1 MSIEL
6 SSKEWKLCFLDQVAR
21 RPRTRSIAAGNLFA
35 LQVEIAEAKKRFDL
49 PADAPT
55 HSCYEAGRDGFWI
68 HRCLLSEGIDNLVID
83 SSSIQVNRRKRQAKT
98 DRIDAEKMVYA
109 LVRHLSGDRYALVRV
124 PSHESE
130 DARQLHREMRTLK
143 TERTAHTNRIGSLLT
158 TQGVVGLKINKLF
171 LQDLKT
177 VHTGDGHLLQKG
189 MRERLEREFKRL
201 QLAVEQIRTL
211 QMQQAKMLRLAA
223 CEDARAGRVA
233 ELAHRMMWL
242 CGIGPVSSWTLS
254 AEIFSWRDVANRR
267 QLGAL
272 AGLVPTPHD
281 SGSQEREQGISK
293 AGRGDIR
300 ALMIEIAWGW
310 LTWQPQSEL
319 AQWFH
324 RKFQNTKRSRKR
336 GIVAVARKLL
346 VALGK
351 YIKTGEIPAGAKLKT
366 GVLQF
371 TYLPSLGSPT

>member
-1 MSIEL
+1 
-6 SSKEWKLCFLDQVAR
+6 
-21 RPRTRSIAAGNLFA
+21 
-35 LQVEIAEAKKRFDL
+35 
-49 PADAPT
+49 
-55 HSCYEAGRDGFWI
+55 
-68 HRCLLSEGIDNLVID
+68 
-83 SSSIQVNRRKRQAKT
+83 
-98 DRIDAEKMVYA
+98 
-109 LVRHLSGDRYALVRV
+109 
-124 PSHESE
+124 
-130 DARQLHREMRTLK
+130 
-143 TERTAHTNRIGSLLT
+143 
-158 TQGVVGLKINKLF
+158 
-171 LQDLKT
+171 
-177 VHTGDGHLLQKG
+177 

-201 QLAVEQIRTL
+201 QLAVEQIREL

-223 CEDARAGRVA
+223 REDARAGRVA

-336 GIVAVARKLL
+336 GIVALARKLL

-351 YIKTGEIPAGAKLKT
+351 YIKTGEIPTGAKLKT